1 MRMRDEV
8 WDVHVFLAE
17 FLVGNS
23 EIKERESI
31 PDGHLGAGGDK
42 KIAAYYSLPISFL
55 VTLSLSL
62 SLCIVEKARW
72 WLGWWGIKMSAALH
86 CCCDG
91 GGAIELAVD
100 SRRFVVAFRAA

>member
-62 SLCIVEKARW
+62 SLCASSKRRVG
-72 WLGWWGIKMSAALH
+72 GW
-86 CCCDG
+86 DG
-91 GGAIELAVD
+91 GA
-100 SRRFVVAFRAA
+100 